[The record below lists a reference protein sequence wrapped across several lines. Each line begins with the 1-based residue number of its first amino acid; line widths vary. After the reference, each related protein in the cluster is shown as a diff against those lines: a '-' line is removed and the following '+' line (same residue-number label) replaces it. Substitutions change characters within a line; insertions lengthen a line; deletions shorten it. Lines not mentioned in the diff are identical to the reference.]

1 MFRAYS
7 NIAAVLRYCND
18 FAPPNSGVI
27 NGIEA
32 SYKRVETMRPQF
44 PEHMRLS
51 SLKPQSFLSNGCFG
65 AVWSAKYSAA
75 KELGVRCD
83 LAVKVLYNFYAAI
96 SEDEKVGVAG
106 SSLLTNDHKVSS
118 IPVHWHLLNKQVR
131 RECGLRPASYHP
143 NIVPVWKKFF
153 DKAPPASKPVDSSS
167 ASDVSSMQSW
177 QKAEQFREGFGGRPI
192 TCYLVMPKFEATLDD
207 IFNHKWHPPITATT
221 ALWSSP
227 PCHPSSPLSV
237 VPSPNYCLPAEEA
250 VPLLA
255 QMFEAVAELQRSGVA
270 HRDLKPSNVLVRPR
284 SSWSNITGVL
294 DSAELEL
301 ANCRLHVALTDFG
314 CAIKTKL
321 GQSKT
326 HSSGDL
332 ISHSGNTIFWPPEV
346 ARHFANHTG
355 GINPEQYSRAD
366 LWSAATIAYQVFG
379 RQNPF
384 LTNELS
390 CLNYEEDQ
398 LPAAPPSAPGIVCW
412 LLHACLRT
420 DPAKRPS
427 AHLVADA
434 LHVWCLLRNLS
445 RRALVTSD
453 LNLETETTTVL
464 PQQKKE
470 GKQGFLKE
478 LLSTFTFSSEEMD
491 SSVPW
496 LAAEL
501 TCVRRFCLKGKTR
514 LCRQLTELLQI
525 CWASDWLLGPAQ
537 PPDGIRANFY
547 ARITLQRF
555 AFCLGLVRYAHL
567 SRILEAAAIAPITI
581 TPTS

>member
-1 MFRAYS
+1 MFHNLYRTISKVVLANRSAFLKAKLRFGIRSGISTLRTSPLLCRIAAGTWHASSANSSVVRKMSKWIISSSTYKRPNSMFRAYS
-7 NIAAVLRYCND
+7 NIAAVVRYCND

-32 SYKRVETMRPQF
+32 SYKRVEPMRPQF
-44 PEHMRLS
+44 PKHMRLS

-83 LAVKVLYNFYAAI
+83 LAVKVLYNFYAAT
-96 SEDEKVGVAG
+96 SEDEKVGVTG
-106 SSLLTNDHKVSS
+106 SSLLTNGHKVSS
-118 IPVHWHLLNKQVR
+118 IPVDWHLLNKQVR

-153 DKAPPASKPVDSSS
+153 DKAPPASKPFDSSS
-167 ASDVSSMQSW
+167 ASDVSSMHSW

-207 IFNHKWHPPITATT
+207 IFNHNWHPPITTTT
-221 ALWSSP
+221 AMRSSP
-227 PCHPSSPLSV
+227 PRHPSSSLSV
-237 VPSPNYCLPAEEA
+237 VSNPNYCLPVEEA

-255 QMFEAVAELQRSGVA
+255 QMFEAVAELERSGVA

-301 ANCRLHVALTDFG
+301 ANSRLHVALTDFG
-314 CAIKTKL
+314 CAIKTNL
-321 GQSKT
+321 GQAKS

-379 RQNPF
+379 GRNPI
-384 LTNELS
+384 LTN
-390 CLNYEEDQ
+390 DFIIPQ
-398 LPAAPPSAPGIVCW
+398 
-412 LLHACLRT
+412 T
-420 DPAKRPS
+420 Q
-427 AHLVADA
+427 
-434 LHVWCLLRNLS
+434 
-445 RRALVTSD
+445 VTWFD
-453 LNLETETTTVL
+453 ITH
-464 PQQKKE
+464 
-470 GKQGFLKE
+470 
-478 LLSTFTFSSEEMD
+478 
-491 SSVPW
+491 
-496 LAAEL
+496 
-501 TCVRRFCLKGKTR
+501 
-514 LCRQLTELLQI
+514 
-525 CWASDWLLGPAQ
+525 PAQ
-537 PPDGIRANFY
+537 LMR
-547 ARITLQRF
+547 
-555 AFCLGLVRYAHL
+555 
-567 SRILEAAAIAPITI
+567 S
-581 TPTS
+581 